1 MEMTYMNYK
10 IDNEH
15 HEIYFLRGMVNYLK
29 SHPEEKIWVDN
40 FLEKSKAIV

>member
-29 SHPEEKIWVDN
+29 SHPRRKN
-40 FLEKSKAIV
+40 LG